1 MKFSKRGNDLR
12 TFNKTILMIGT
23 ALFLQGC
30 QTTASNENIAV
41 TNEVSPADQ
50 MAQEMTNGSVK
61 VFSLDEAPPPP
72 PPAMTDAGLG
82 YVAPPAV
89 STGSM
94 DPNVLVFP
102 LDDVPSPVVYQ
113 DGPPPLMPPAAEVPF
128 SSPFPDTA
136 AAPPSVMLSPPGAM
150 PFEPAVAVNGAQ
162 IFFPHGSSKISA
174 TGRQVVDSVAARG
187 GGYIT
192 VEGHAS
198 ARGEAADPVEK
209 RIVNLKMSMDRAF
222 NVSSDLI
229 RKGVPPEAITTTV
242 YGDARPAAT
251 EDTSRRVEI
260 LTRP

>member
-23 ALFLQGC
+23 ALLLQGC

-41 TNEVSPADQ
+41 TNELSPADQ
-50 MAQEMTNGSVK
+50 MAQEMTTGSVK
-61 VFSLDEAPPPP
+61 VFSLDEPAPPP

-82 YVAPPAV
+82 YVAPAV

-102 LDDVPSPVVYQ
+102 LDDTMPAPVF
-113 DGPPPLMPPAAEVPF
+113 DGGMPPLMPPAAEVPF

-136 AAPPSVMLSPPGAM
+136 AAPPPVMLTPPGA
-150 PFEPAVAVNGAQ
+150 PFEPAVNVNGAQ
-162 IFFPHGSSKISA
+162 IFFPHGSSKLSA
-174 TGRQVVDSVAARG
+174 TGRQVIDSMAARG

>member
-1 MKFSKRGNDLR
+1 
-12 TFNKTILMIGT
+12 
-23 ALFLQGC
+23 
-30 QTTASNENIAV
+30 
-41 TNEVSPADQ
+41 
-50 MAQEMTNGSVK
+50 
-61 VFSLDEAPPPP
+61 
-72 PPAMTDAGLG
+72 MTDAGMG
-82 YVAPPAV
+82 YVAPAV

-102 LDDVPSPVVYQ
+102 LDDTMPAPVF
-113 DGPPPLMPPAAEVPF
+113 DGGMPPLMPPAAEVPF

-136 AAPPSVMLSPPGAM
+136 AAPPPVMLTLPGAAY
-150 PFEPAVAVNGAQ
+150 EPAAAVNVNGAQ
-162 IFFPHGSSKISA
+162 IFFPHGSSKLSA
-174 TGRQVVDSVAARG
+174 AGRQVIDSMAARG